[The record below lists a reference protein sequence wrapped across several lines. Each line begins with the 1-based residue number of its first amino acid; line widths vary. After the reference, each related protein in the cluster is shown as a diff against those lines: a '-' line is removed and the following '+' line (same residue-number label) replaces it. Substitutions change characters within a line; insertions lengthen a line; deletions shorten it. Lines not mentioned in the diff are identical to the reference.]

1 VLVTATVWSSY
12 MDIFFA
18 IEKLVL
24 QQVEGF
30 YICMCPV
37 SRNRGLGG
45 HGKKVCEKTVCDT

>member
-45 HGKKVCEKTVCDT
+45 HGKTVCEKTVCDT